1 MIEAGPSPAPAEPIP
16 RFVPAQPIRY
26 EPGRLQDNESYN
38 SLPRAF
44 LDNLQKVM
52 NKKWQVAEKCGV
64 NPEVTPHEVLGF
76 RDVEPSRNLY
86 SRAGAVAGW
95 VLETQQYQQHQPPSY
110 QVENAV
116 PRGECTVLRPGPA
129 QQLPGQQPHYGHY
142 QGVQHRDQP
151 GAGHYSSYQADSG
164 HYDSYSGM
172 QNTGHSSYLPAQHT
186 NSYYPSAAPVV
197 LREPDPNYVDPA
209 RLRAN
214 KAKRPPP
221 PPRRSENT
229 QLSNSNNLI

>member
-1 MIEAGPSPAPAEPIP
+1 M
-16 RFVPAQPIRY
+16 
-26 EPGRLQDNESYN
+26 
-38 SLPRAF
+38 
-44 LDNLQKVM
+44 
-52 NKKWQVAEKCGV
+52 KWQVAEKCGV

-76 RDVEPSRNLY
+76 RDVEPCRNLY

-116 PRGECTVLRPGPA
+116 QRGECTVLRPGPVLQPA
-129 QQLPGQQPHYGHY
+129 QQLPGQQAHYGHY
-142 QGVQHRDQP
+142 QGVQHSDQP
-151 GAGHYSSYQADSG
+151 GAGQYSSYQADSG
-164 HYDSYSGM
+164 HYDSYQGV
-172 QNTGHSSYLPAQHT
+172 QNTSPADPSSYSSYQGVQNTSQADPSSYSSSYLPAQHT
-186 NSYYPSAAPVV
+186 NSYYPSTAPVV